1 MAYSTCFF
9 RKLYRGQIFGP
20 PSYCN
25 ATMPTDRRGTPTS
38 CSTERLP
45 HAHLVSRPD
54 RGFFARG
61 CCAVAQAVML
71 MLQTRLLA
79 NLVPVARAAQWL
91 LVSIVQSGNALKT
104 LQGFIHQ
111 FSYTQAWLQAWLP
124 DFVVTKQKL
133 DFCDS

>member
-1 MAYSTCFF
+1 
-9 RKLYRGQIFGP
+9 
-20 PSYCN
+20 
-25 ATMPTDRRGTPTS
+25 
-38 CSTERLP
+38 
-45 HAHLVSRPD
+45 
-54 RGFFARG
+54 
-61 CCAVAQAVML
+61 ML